1 MKLKSQLME
10 LILVGRRVVSSM
22 VAVFIFIIG
31 LLIGSFLNVVI
42 NRLPEGESIVFPPS
56 HCPECESELSVWDLF
71 PVLSFIFLRGQCRY
85 CEAKIS
91 LQYPLVEL
99 ITASS
104 ALLLYFNFGL
114 SLEFLIYAYLTALL
128 IVVSLIDYKE
138 RIIPNKITYP
148 NIIIALVLSIFSGH
162 ISLLASIA
170 GLLLPGGFLLLLAI
184 LYKGGMGMGDVKLM
198 AMVGSFIGANY
209 ALIAIFLASFL
220 GSAIGIGLIVVSDKD
235 MKSAI
240 PFGPFLALGSFATI
254 FWGEQIINFIFL

>member
-1 MKLKSQLME
+1 M
-10 LILVGRRVVSSM
+10 
-22 VAVFIFIIG
+22 
-31 LLIGSFLNVVI
+31 
-42 NRLPEGESIVFPPS
+42 PEGQSIIFPPS
-56 HCPECESELSVWDLF
+56 HCPECESELAVWDLF
-71 PVLSFIFLRGQCRY
+71 PVLSYIFLRGQCRY

-114 SLEFLIYAYLTALL
+114 SLEFFIYAYLTALL
-128 IVVSLIDYKE
+128 IVVSLIDYKK

-148 NIIIALVLSIFSGH
+148 NIIIALVLSIFAGH
-162 ISLLASIA
+162 ISFLASIV

-209 ALIAIFLASFL
+209 ALIGIFLASFL
-220 GSAIGIGLIVVSDKD
+220 GSAIGLGLIALSEKD

-240 PFGPFLALGSFATI
+240 PFGPFLALGSFVTI